1 MLIKAALATVIATT
15 GSPAV
20 CGDLRSYTVTVMEQT
35 RHEIVVESVDE
46 YAARSDALLE
56 ARRTSGSG
64 KPLWGPSPASVSAH
78 ARQAAGFAV
87 IDINPMPTAPGPYP
101 GQTRFEMVAAP

>member
-1 MLIKAALATVIATT
+1 MRIKATLATVIATS

-20 CGDLRSYTVTVMEQT
+20 CDDLRPYTVTVMEQT
-35 RHEIVVESVDE
+35 RHEIVVGAFDE

-64 KPLWGPSPASVSAH
+64 KPWWGPSPANVSVH

-87 IDINPMPTAPGPYP
+87 IDINRVPTTPGPYP
-101 GQTRFEMVAAP
+101 DQTRLDMVASP